1 MYIHCTFFV
10 SAMFGLPYL
19 SFVFLKLVCYVH
31 VFTYTVYTCIFGGDG
46 KWEGWNVG
54 GMEFH
59 VHVHLHVYCTY
70 RMFSIDI
77 CCTLNSSKLTM
88 GVHLLIC
95 QSTPPLP
102 TFYTIPTQTHV

>member
-1 MYIHCTFFV
+1 M
-10 SAMFGLPYL
+10 
-19 SFVFLKLVCYVH
+19 
-31 VFTYTVYTCIFGGDG
+31 
-46 KWEGWNVG
+46 G

-59 VHVHLHVYCTY
+59 VHIHVYCTY

-102 TFYTIPTQTHV
+102 TPSPHRHMCNTCTCMYYYMCIHEHVRVCMHVRVIVY